1 MAKMNRKRMIA
12 LVMTLA
18 MTLTL
23 CACGAKSLVGSYD
36 DGYDYYVFNKDK
48 TYAYYA
54 RDLFGEGYNLLRCGT
69 YTQDGEILRLY
80 PDGLSVIME
89 YTVAWDNGKL
99 VLYLGGNP
107 MAGTVYDK
115 VSDKCIPPE
124 DLSTTGNIFS
134 DASDTF

>member
-1 MAKMNRKRMIA
+1 MNMKRMIV

-69 YTQDGEILRLY
+69 YTLDGDTLRLY
-80 PDGLSVIME
+80 PGGFSRVVE
-89 YTVAWDNGKL
+89 YTVVQENDKL
-99 VLYLGGNP
+99 SLYTGGSLRI
-107 MAGTVYDK
+107 GTVYDK

-124 DLSTTGNIFS
+124 DLSTAGNIFS

>member
-1 MAKMNRKRMIA
+1 MNMKRMIV

-115 VSDKCIPPE
+115 VFDKCIPPE
-124 DLSTTGNIFS
+124 DLSTSGNIFS

>member
-1 MAKMNRKRMIA
+1 MIV

-48 TYAYYA
+48 TYAYYV

-124 DLSTTGNIFS
+124 DLNAAGNIFS

>member
-1 MAKMNRKRMIA
+1 MAKMNRKRMIV

-124 DLSTTGNIFS
+124 DLSTAGNIFS

>member
-1 MAKMNRKRMIA
+1 MNMKRMIV

-54 RDLFGEGYNLLRCGT
+54 RDLFGEGYNLLRSGT

-115 VSDKCIPPE
+115 GSDKCIPPE
-124 DLSTTGNIFS
+124 DLSTAGNIFS

>member
-1 MAKMNRKRMIA
+1 MNMKRMIV

-36 DGYDYYVFNKDK
+36 AGYDSYVFNKDK

-124 DLSTTGNIFS
+124 DLSTAGNIFS

>member
-1 MAKMNRKRMIA
+1 MNMKRMIV

-48 TYAYYA
+48 TYAYYV

-124 DLSTTGNIFS
+124 DLNAAGNIFS

>member
-1 MAKMNRKRMIA
+1 MAKMNRKRMIV

-18 MTLTL
+18 MTLAL

-124 DLSTTGNIFS
+124 DLSTAGNIFS